1 MKTRIILFTAIC
13 MLSIAV
19 YAISDPTS
27 WFTVSRNELSDVF
40 LIKYTGSKTGKVTVS
55 IKDSKGN
62 EIITRSI
69 LAVRDFSMP
78 INFSSVAEGVY
89 TIQIDNGT
97 EKVTQTLNYTNETA
111 PTFSHVTNLGNK
123 HYLFTASHAG
133 LEKILIVIT
142 DGNGVIVF
150 EENKVIK
157 GDAAFLFDLT
167 KVSGQPTFDV
177 TEESGHSLMIPG
189 SPQVIAVKK

>member
-1 MKTRIILFTAIC
+1 
-13 MLSIAV
+13 MLSINAF
-19 YAISDPTS
+19 AIADPTP
-27 WFTVSRNELSDVF
+27 WFTISRNELSDVY

-78 INFSSVAEGVY
+78 INFSSVAEDIY
-89 TIQIDNGT
+89 TVQIDNGT

-142 DGNGVIVF
+142 DGNGAIVF